1 MESLGGPRKG
11 SIDVGAI
18 SVALIARIIYI
29 LKFCIPDLHLQAEKA
44 ESMVRLRLT
53 LLRSPDEMDQIKTE
67 LEGYFDA
74 IGKKINGAIILY
86 VLLNLCIFFLVQS
99 FLSYLPLSHP
109 MPGLLVVP
117 KFVVSLGLTAI
128 VSSLGWLKLIF
139 TKSTASLLRQELKER
154 INILF

>member
-1 MESLGGPRKG
+1 
-11 SIDVGAI
+11 
-18 SVALIARIIYI
+18 
-29 LKFCIPDLHLQAEKA
+29 
-44 ESMVRLRLT
+44 
-53 LLRSPDEMDQIKTE
+53 MDKIKIE

>member
-86 VLLNLCIFFLVQS
+86 VLIESVHLFSCPE
-99 FLSYLPLSHP
+99 LSKLSAP
-109 MPGLLVVP
+109 VP
-117 KFVVSLGLTAI
+117 SNARTVGSPQICSVAWFNSN
-128 VSSLGWLKLIF
+128 
-139 TKSTASLLRQELKER
+139 R
-154 INILF
+154 IIAWMVETDFY